1 MYKIYDVDGRYTV
14 EKFRRIIGII
24 LIITG
29 IAIIGNV
36 AYKKIIKRQMV
47 QA

>member
-24 LIITG
+24 LIIKEM
-29 IAIIGNV
+29 AIIGNV
-36 AYKKIIKRQMV
+36 AYRENYNTKKAK
-47 QA
+47 